1 MDAPQFNKQIISLRD
16 QLFRLAKSILQN
28 NDAAQDAVQDLNLKL
43 WEKRSQLDEVE
54 NLPGFAMR
62 SMRNLCLDAIRQNKE
77 EAEISTEIMYE
88 GLNPHQA
95 VESVDM
101 ATRIIIL
108 IDRLPELQRT
118 VIKMRDVE
126 GLEISEIAYITNIN
140 ANAVTVNLSRARQ
153 KIRELILNEHKRVE
167 EKVWRT

>member
-1 MDAPQFNKQIISLRD
+1 MDAAQFNKQIISLRD
-16 QLFRLAKSILQN
+16 QLFRLAKSMLRN
-28 NDAAQDAVQDLNLKL
+28 SDAAQDAVQDLNMKL
-43 WEKRSQLDEVE
+43 WEKRNQLDEVE
-54 NLPGFAMR
+54 NLPAFAMR
-62 SMRNLCLDAIRQNKE
+62 AMRNQCLDAIRQHKE

-88 GLNPHQA
+88 GPNPHQTI
-95 VESVDM
+95 ESIDM
-101 ATRIIIL
+101 ATRIRIL

-126 GLEISEIAYITNIN
+126 GLEISEIAYITNLN

>member
-28 NDAAQDAVQDLNLKL
+28 SDAAQDAVQDLNLKL
-43 WEKRSQLDEVE
+43 WEKRSQLDQVE
-54 NLPGFAMR
+54 NLPAFAMR
-62 SMRNLCLDAIRQNKE
+62 SMRNLCLDVIRQNKE
-77 EAEISTEIMYE
+77 ESEIPTEIMYD
-88 GLNPHQA
+88 GPNPHQKI
-95 VESVDM
+95 ESNDM
-101 ATRIIIL
+101 ASRIIIL
-108 IDRLPELQRT
+108 IDKLPELQRT

-126 GLEISEIAYITNIN
+126 GLEISEIAYITNLN

>member
-62 SMRNLCLDAIRQNKE
+62 SMRNLCTDAIRQNKE

-126 GLEISEIAYITNIN
+126 GLEISEIAYITNMN

>member
-77 EAEISTEIMYE
+77 ETEISTEIMT
-88 GLNPHQA
+88 
-95 VESVDM
+95 VED
-101 ATRIIIL
+101 L
-108 IDRLPELQRT
+108 HFD
-118 VIKMRDVE
+118 
-126 GLEISEIAYITNIN
+126 N
-140 ANAVTVNLSRARQ
+140 
-153 KIRELILNEHKRVE
+153 
-167 EKVWRT
+167 

>member
-1 MDAPQFNKQIISLRD
+1 
-16 QLFRLAKSILQN
+16 
-28 NDAAQDAVQDLNLKL
+28 
-43 WEKRSQLDEVE
+43 
-54 NLPGFAMR
+54 
-62 SMRNLCLDAIRQNKE
+62 MRNLCLAAIRQNKE

-126 GLEISEIAYITNIN
+126 GLEISEIAYITNMN